1 MDALECIATRRS
13 IRKFQDIPLEFEKLG
28 NILDAARFAPSAGN
42 LQDVKIILVTDE
54 QARQDIGSACVE
66 QYWVGTA
73 QVILVVC
80 TDPDKTKRF
89 YGEKGVLYSAHNAGT
104 AVQNI
109 LLAAHDQGVSSC
121 WVGAFEEEKLRRIV
135 GVPGNAAIH
144 AVIPLGYADEKVP
157 MPVRLTLE
165 NVVFLGSWGNRIKDI
180 AAYMEWYGEHVQK
193 AIKKGKQL
201 VSDFARRLQ
210 G

>member
-1 MDALECIATRRS
+1 
-13 IRKFQDIPLEFEKLG
+13 
-28 NILDAARFAPSAGN
+28 
-42 LQDVKIILVTDE
+42 
-54 QARQDIGSACVE
+54 
-66 QYWVGTA
+66 
-73 QVILVVC
+73 VVC

-89 YGEKGVLYSAHNAGT
+89 YGEKGGQYSAHNAG
-104 AVQNI
+104 AAIQNM
-109 LLAAHDQGVSSC
+109 LLAAHDQGVASC
-121 WVGAFEEEKLRRIV
+121 WVGAFEEEKMRKIT
-135 GVPGNAAIH
+135 GVPGNALIH

-193 AIKKGKQL
+193 TIKKGKRL